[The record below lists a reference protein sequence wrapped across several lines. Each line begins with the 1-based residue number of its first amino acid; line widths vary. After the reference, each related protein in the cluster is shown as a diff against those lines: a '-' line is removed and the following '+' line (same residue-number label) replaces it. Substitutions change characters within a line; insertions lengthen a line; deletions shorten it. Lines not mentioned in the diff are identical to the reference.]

1 MESLESLEILWELN
15 TPCVRFHLQVLM
27 CSDRVSNDAR
37 DQRKRIQ
44 VLIGEHRI
52 RALQCGVVE
61 DDVGR
66 SIVVYL
72 FIQVV

>member
-1 MESLESLEILWELN
+1 M
-15 TPCVRFHLQVLM
+15 CVFM

-37 DQRKRIQ
+37 DQRKIIQ

-52 RALQCGVVE
+52 RALLCGVVE

>member
-1 MESLESLEILWELN
+1 MMHETRGKE
-15 TPCVRFHLQVLM
+15 F
-27 CSDRVSNDAR
+27 
-37 DQRKRIQ
+37 K
-44 VLIGEHRI
+44 VLIREHRI